1 MTGNAAWLLA
11 CRVAADLLNLLLF
24 VLISRQFGPE
34 GTGMYAYGFAIAS
47 FLFAA
52 TTMGVEEYAIREYTR
67 ADAARRPRL
76 LQDVLGT
83 QLCVAALALLG
94 LALYVLA
101 TKPDVPTLISILALT
116 TYQFGNAIAATW
128 FVPAMAEQQMMQP
141 AVSFLA
147 SRSLAFIFAG
157 VLILIAHCSLPT
169 ALTAFATSGIII
181 LFLSARSAKAHGQIL
196 GIHVSI
202 DALRARTGAMWSF
215 ASIDL
220 LGQVLSR
227 IGVVALKL
235 LEGGAAAGV
244 YATGLKLIEA
254 AYLTLH
260 FIGAAAYPRLCRSF
274 HDDPRDFRRLGMR
287 LLVFSMAVAALIA
300 ACMYWI
306 VPHLLVPIFGPHY
319 AGTQA
324 VIASM
329 AILAFAQSAE
339 VIPGRILLAANLH
352 VERAAMVAAA
362 AVLCAVLNFALVPQW
377 GIHAANFSTT
387 AAYIV
392 LCLLYA
398 RTLHARSGR
407 QQSVRTVLKEWL

>member
-34 GTGMYAYGFAIAS
+34 GTGMYAYGFAIAG
-47 FLFAA
+47 FLFAT
-52 TTMGVEEYAIREYTR
+52 TTMGIEEYAIREYTR
-67 ADAARRPRL
+67 TEDQRRQRL

-83 QLCVAALALLG
+83 QLCVALLALCG
-94 LALYVLA
+94 LALYLLV
-101 TKPDVPTLISILALT
+101 TQPDTATLISILALT
-116 TYQFGNAIAATW
+116 AYQLGNAIAATL

-141 AVSFLA
+141 AVSFLT
-147 SRSLAFIFAG
+147 SRSFAFVLTG
-157 VLILIAHCSLPT
+157 LLILYAHCTLPT
-169 ALTAFATSGIII
+169 ALIAFATSGIVI
-181 LFLSARSAKAHGQIL
+181 LVLSARSAKAHGQIL
-196 GIHVSI
+196 GVHVSVG
-202 DALRARTGAMWSF
+202 ALRARTSAMWSF

-235 LEGGAAAGV
+235 LEGGAAAGI

-254 AYLTLH
+254 AYLTLY
-260 FIGAAAYPRLCRSF
+260 FIGSAAYPRLCRSF
-274 HDDPRDFRRLGMR
+274 HDDPKDFKRLGGR
-287 LLVFSMAVAALIA
+287 LLVLSMVIA
-300 ACMYWI
+300 ASIAAAMYWV
-306 VPHLLVPIFGPHY
+306 VPLLLVPVFGPHY

-324 VIASM
+324 MIASM

-339 VIPGRILLAANLH
+339 VMPGRILLAANLQ
-352 VERAAMVAAA
+352 VERAGMVASA

-377 GIHAANFSTT
+377 GIQAANFSTT

-398 RTLHARSGR
+398 RTLHARSGQR
-407 QQSVRTVLKEWL
+407 QGVRAALKEWL